1 MSPWKFLFAG
11 NDSRI
16 QTHPFWKNAAL
27 RLIVANFTWPVRSF
41 WAVVARYYDAAQK
54 INVNNL
60 DTSIR
65 IVHPWLNV
73 AMVGKIHLFAGTVWS
88 YIYIYPS
95 FVTESRSEPSVS
107 DPPHLEGPLWT
118 APKIELSL
126 PCVLLSCWFE
136 GPKPCKTAGIID
148 VTPPSWLLLA
158 ALSPQEH
165 HQKST
170 WELIWASYELSPCL
184 SCVKSTQEGL
194 RAIMKGVR
202 VTIRDDEGF

>member
-1 MSPWKFLFAG
+1 MSHVAAAPFAAVLTG
-11 NDSRI
+11 YDSRSE
-16 QTHPFWKNAAL
+16 TLTGWTWREMH
-27 RLIVANFTWPVRSF
+27 VA
-41 WAVVARYYDAAQK
+41 
-54 INVNNL
+54 
-60 DTSIR
+60 
-65 IVHPWLNV
+65 
-73 AMVGKIHLFAGTVWS
+73 GKF
-88 YIYIYPS
+88 
-95 FVTESRSEPSVS
+95 TESRSEPSVS

-118 APKIELSL
+118 WPKIELSL
-126 PCVLLSCWFE
+126 PCVLRSCWCE